1 VLRPA
6 LEPSEQRGI
15 INIWELRLSMLVQPA
30 KIVSAAIF
38 LMAVGFLGIFFWSSL
53 CALNGHQV
61 VVQSEAIAENY

>member
-1 VLRPA
+1 
-6 LEPSEQRGI
+6 
-15 INIWELRLSMLVQPA
+15 MLVQLA